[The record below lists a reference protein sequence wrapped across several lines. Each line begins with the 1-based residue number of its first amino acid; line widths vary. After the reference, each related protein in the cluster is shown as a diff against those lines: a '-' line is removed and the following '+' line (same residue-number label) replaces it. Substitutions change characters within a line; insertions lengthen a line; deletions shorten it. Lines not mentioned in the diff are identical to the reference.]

1 MHFELRSISSIM
13 DEADYNGLRIMM
25 DAYLERTLKKP
36 QTGITANLRFLSLR
50 FVLYLYLQKRLK

>member
-1 MHFELRSISSIM
+1 M

-36 QTGITANLRFLSLR
+36 QTGITANLRFLSLC
-50 FVLYLYLQKRLK
+50 FVLYLYLQKKG